1 MKDLSSACNNAS
13 VDEESA
19 SALVASLSN
28 ILDKQCEYHAFLR
41 MHASYITADSLVADT
56 LYVSESLCQIVIH
69 HKRAFPELCKL
80 QSLSIENPYPC
91 SIFTTTVRQTALHN
105 SPALLVDECVSS

>member
-1 MKDLSSACNNAS
+1 MKGLSSACNNVS

-56 LYVSESLCQIVIH
+56 LYVSESLRQNVIH

-80 QSLSIENPYPC
+80 QSLSIETPYPC
-91 SIFTTTVRQTALHN
+91 GIFSTTVRQTALHN
-105 SPALLVDECVSS
+105 SPTLLVDEWVSS

>member
-1 MKDLSSACNNAS
+1 MKDLSSTCNNAS

-41 MHASYITADSLVADT
+41 MHASYIAADSLVANT
-56 LYVSESLCQIVIH
+56 LYVSESLHQNVIH
-69 HKRAFPELCKL
+69 HKRASPSSASSRAYLLKPLTPAASFP
-80 QSLSIENPYPC
+80 Q
-91 SIFTTTVRQTALHN
+91 Q
-105 SPALLVDECVSS
+105 